1 MLQIGVIGAGECSA
15 AAALA
20 AEAVGREIARNRA
33 VLICGGLGGVM
44 AAAARGAWEAGGTS
58 VGILPGMLMEEA
70 NPHISIPIVTGMS
83 HARNVVVVRSAHALI
98 AIEGGYGTLSEIAFA
113 KIDGTPVIGLDTWD
127 LRRPGQEESPI
138 QNARDPKE
146 AVAMAL
152 AAARKRQGH

>member
-98 AIEGGYGTLSEIAFA
+98 AIEGGYGTLSEIAIA
-113 KIDGTPVIGLDTWD
+113 LKLGKPVIGLLTWKVSSKIV
-127 LRRPGQEESPI
+127 EAASP
-138 QNARDPKE
+138 QE
-146 AVAMAL
+146 AVQL
-152 AAARKRQGH
+152 AVRAARRT